1 MTKNIIIE
9 KEKTMELLLYNDLIR
24 ILSEDF
30 LNEI

>member
-1 MTKNIIIE
+1 MIKNIIIE

-30 LNEI
+30 LSEI

>member
-1 MTKNIIIE
+1 MIKNIIIE

-30 LNEI
+30 LKEI

>member
-1 MTKNIIIE
+1 MIKNIIIE

>member
-1 MTKNIIIE
+1 MIKSIIIE

-30 LNEI
+30 LSEI